1 MKNVTLQVING
12 TTNKNILLNV
22 RIHIKFTLKRIFIKL
37 TFKKSF
43 PRLMIEHFYDKTS

>member
-12 TTNKNILLNV
+12 TTNKNILFNV
-22 RIHIKFTLKRIFIKL
+22 RIHIKFTLKRIFIK